1 MNKHSMNLIVFN
13 QDLNSEEIIRSIQK
27 ISS

>member
-1 MNKHSMNLIVFN
+1 MNKHSMNLIIFN